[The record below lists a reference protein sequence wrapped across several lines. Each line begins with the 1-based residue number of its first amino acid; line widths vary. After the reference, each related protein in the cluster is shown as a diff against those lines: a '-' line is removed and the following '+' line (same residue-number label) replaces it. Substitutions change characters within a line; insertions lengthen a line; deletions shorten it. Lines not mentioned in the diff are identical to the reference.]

1 MAPGAVETRSVAAY
15 TQGIVLDVLEGLFQP
30 PVLTPR
36 RMKLAYGIAVGTD
49 LLQILLGPIGWTFAD
64 EIVDVVAAIL
74 MWRLLGFHLLLLP
87 TFALEILPIVD
98 MFPTWTGCVAFV
110 VASRKRQQA
119 SLSSPSEP
127 GRIID
132 V

>member
-1 MAPGAVETRSVAAY
+1 
-15 TQGIVLDVLEGLFQP
+15 
-30 PVLTPR
+30 
-36 RMKLAYGIAVGTD
+36 MKLAYGIAVGTD

-64 EIVDVVAAIL
+64 EIVDVVAGIL

-110 VASRKRQQA
+110 VASRKRQQV
-119 SLSSPSEP
+119 SLPSPSEP

-132 V
+132 I